1 MANKKK
7 AATTVVAVATAA
19 ALLLGGTFA
28 WQSISQTAL
37 NEASDVINPG
47 GRLHDDFNGSDKNV
61 YVENFAEDEIF
72 ARVRFDEYFEFVM
85 THGTAAEKT
94 EKITPTATKTD
105 VDTYVT
111 HIFGEENTTDEF
123 WNWTMGSADSEP
135 AYYMP
140 TFNLNKDSLAADVN
154 GVFNGANF
162 TITDKDD
169 GDQYV
174 DTYVEWTDGAI
185 KEGYE
190 IYDGDTNNVDELS
203 RDYGVLKELTTAVN
217 DIIDTGTGSQY
228 YNADNLVLTDAKEE
242 HTAAQVNAET
252 GFMSMQE
259 WIDGGSQKGPYWVYD
274 TDGWC
279 YWAQPI
285 PGKNNAAG
293 EPNTT
298 GLLMDGIAL
307 DEVMDDTWYYAINV
321 VGQFIT
327 ANDIGDGTAENPGF
341 MQDGM
346 TDAAKEL
353 LKEIGVDVDGTG
365 GGSGGEGEY
374 EYTQET
380 IDELDVRT
388 ASMDVY
394 RGTQY
399 TIAYV
404 YDGDEESASL
414 YSVEMSSA
422 DGDHL
427 SEVHCDGDE
436 VIITVHPE
444 EPNDTLTLTYT
455 FDHDYSYE
463 VEMTLNVLGDIGED
477 EGYLEPTDTL
487 PVINI
492 TWSEGTGN
500 TASATVYRGE
510 IYDFAGFQYGGSPA
524 TVHDDTLELSG
535 VGDEEARS
543 YVGYD
548 EYNNPL
554 LVIEADEPNGTLLL
568 TGKLYM
574 DETIDFTITLTV
586 LDSEGGGDDWMPE
599 FTEDPNAAIESFT
612 KYTDLVPD
620 APEYADCLYFAAG
633 TYENDGPDPENITVQ
648 IFDKNGTPITLED
661 SEGRVAG
668 THQVQAYAIAPVP
681 EGTAEGDKFTGVA
694 TWTVNGV
701 TYGIAKVYYWVD

>member
-7 AATTVVAVATAA
+7 TATTVVAVATAA

-72 ARVRFDEYFEFVM
+72 ARVRFDEYMEIVM
-85 THGTAAEKT
+85 NYGTAAEKT

-111 HIFGEENTTDEF
+111 HKFGETNATDDY
-123 WNWTMGSADSEP
+123 WDWTMGGEDPDAGNV
-135 AYYMP
+135 YYMP

-162 TITDKDD
+162 IITDKD
-169 GDQYV
+169 GTQYT
-174 DTYVEWTDGAI
+174 DTYVEWTDGAT

-190 IYDGDTNNVDELS
+190 IYDGDTNNVDELY
-203 RDYGVLKELTTAVN
+203 DAEADPHVLQDTVN
-217 DIIDTGTGSQY
+217 DIIENGTASTY
-228 YNADNLVLTDAKEE
+228 YNADNLMLTDGKEE
-242 HTAAQVNAET
+242 HTAAQVNPNT
-252 GFMSMQE
+252 GFISMAE
-259 WIDGGSQKGPYWVYD
+259 WQAKLANGEDTDNYWVYD

-279 YWAQPI
+279 YWSSPI
-285 PGKNNAAG
+285 GKG
-293 EPNTT
+293 ETT

-327 ANDIGDGTAENPGF
+327 ADDIGEEGNPDNPGF

-353 LKEIGVDVDGTG
+353 LRELGVDVDGTG
-365 GGSGGEGEY
+365 EDGGEY

-380 IDELDVRT
+380 MDELNVRT

-399 TIAYV
+399 TITYA
-404 YDGDEESASL
+404 YDGDVDSASL

-422 DGDHL
+422 DDDHL
-427 SEVHCDGDE
+427 SEVHCDGEE
-436 VIITVHPE
+436 VVITVHPE

-455 FDHDYSYE
+455 FDYDDSYE
-463 VEMTLNVLGDIGED
+463 VEMTLTVLGDIGGEG

-492 TWSEGTGN
+492 TWSEETGN
-500 TASATVYRGE
+500 TASATVYKGE
-510 IYDFAGFQYGGSPA
+510 IYDFEGFQYVGMDA
-524 TVHDDTLELSG
+524 NVYNETLELSG
-535 VGDEEARS
+535 IGDEEARS
-543 YVGYD
+543 YVGFD

-554 LVIEADEPNGTLLL
+554 LVIEADEPNDTLLL
-568 TGKLYM
+568 TGSANM
-574 DETIDFTITLTV
+574 DETFDFVITLTV
-586 LDSEGGGDDWMPE
+586 LDNEGGGDDWMPE
-599 FTEDPNAAIESFT
+599 FTEDPNAAIGSFDKAT
-612 KYTDLVPD
+612 NVDPD
-620 APEYADCLYFAAG
+620 ATEYANCLYFDVG
-633 TYENDGPDPENITVQ
+633 TNANEGPDPENITVQ
-648 IFDKNGTPITLED
+648 IFDKNGTPLTLEV

-694 TWTVNGV
+694 TWTVDGV
-701 TYGIAKVYYWVD
+701 TYGIAKAYYWVD

>member
-72 ARVRFDEYFEFVM
+72 ARVRFDEYMEIVM
-85 THGTAAEKT
+85 NYGTAAEKT

-111 HIFGEENTTDEF
+111 HKFGEANATDDY
-123 WNWTMGSADSEP
+123 WDWTMGGEDP
-135 AYYMP
+135 DVGDVYYMP

-162 TITDKDD
+162 QIKDKDD
-169 GDQYV
+169 
-174 DTYVEWTDGAI
+174 VEYIGYTGWTDGDT
-185 KEGYE
+185 KFGYE
-190 IYDGDTNNVDELS
+190 IYDGDTNNVDELY
-203 RDYGVLKELTTAVN
+203 DAEADPHVLQDTVN
-217 DIIDTGTGSQY
+217 DIIENGTASTY
-228 YNADNLVLTDAKEE
+228 YNADNLMLTETTIP
-242 HTAAQVNAET
+242 HTAAQVNTDT

-307 DEVMDDTWYYAINV
+307 DEVMDDTWYYAISV

-346 TDAAKEL
+346 TPEAEAL
-353 LKEIGVDVDGTG
+353 LEAIGVDVDGTG
-365 GGSGGEGEY
+365 GSGGEG
-374 EYTQET
+374 
-380 IDELDVRT
+380 
-388 ASMDVY
+388 
-394 RGTQY
+394 
-399 TIAYV
+399 
-404 YDGDEESASL
+404 
-414 YSVEMSSA
+414 
-422 DGDHL
+422 
-427 SEVHCDGDE
+427 
-436 VIITVHPE
+436 
-444 EPNDTLTLTYT
+444 
-455 FDHDYSYE
+455 
-463 VEMTLNVLGDIGED
+463 

-492 TWSEGTGN
+492 TTEDGVN
-500 TASATVYRGE
+500 VASATVCKGE
-510 IYDFAGFQYGGSPA
+510 IYAFEGFQYWGMDA
-524 TVHDDTLELSG
+524 NVYNDTLELSG
-535 VGDEEARS
+535 GDEEARS

-554 LVIEADEPNGTLLL
+554 LVIEADEPNDTLLL
-568 TGKLYM
+568 TGSANM
-574 DETIDFTITLTV
+574 DDTFDFVITLTV
-586 LDSEGGGDDWMPE
+586 LDNEGGGDDWMPE
-599 FTEDPNAAIESFT
+599 FTEDPNAAIGSFDKAT
-612 KYTDLVPD
+612 NVDPD
-620 APEYADCLYFAAG
+620 ATEYANCLYFDVG
-633 TYENDGPDPENITVQ
+633 TNANEGPDPENITVQ
-648 IFDKNGTPITLED
+648 IFDKNGTPLTLEV

-694 TWTVNGV
+694 TWTVDGV
-701 TYGIAKVYYWVD
+701 TYGIAKAYYWVD